1 MPGEQVLAEHVLL
14 LVVAL
19 VQQQRRRS
27 VRQTRIHSE
36 RGGGGGESLLGRDAD
51 QLRRADAAELGR
63 RGHADPT
70 AFAVHLVDIFVHRGR
85 GDVAF
90 RVDRAPFLIA
100 GLAIERRTSVRNLTL
115 FLAPIAFLGLLYPLL
130 MPVRFEDAGSMLVR
144 YPWLG
149 VHVFVTL
156 LGHVGFALSFL
167 GAGVYLLQRRALKRG
182 RLNHYLPAL
191 DSASRVTFYGAGGG
205 FFFFTIGLGM
215 GMIWLFGAPGEFLGR
230 ADPKIILAIPTW
242 VGFALYLYARGVRG
256 MHGSKLKWIVIAAF
270 TVAIL
275 NYVLVPHQFSIE
287 EDTLH
292 PEGALGIATTV
303 SQMAG

>member
-1 MPGEQVLAEHVLL
+1 MTTSCLVFLGISLALYCLASLL
-14 LVVAL
+14 LQGRLWWGHASWETWGHRSLIAGVVINTAGIGLHVYFSGQSPLTHMTSVISLIVVA
-19 VQQQRRRS
+19 
-27 VRQTRIHSE
+27 
-36 RGGGGGESLLGRDAD
+36 
-51 QLRRADAAELGR
+51 
-63 RGHADPT
+63 
-70 AFAVHLVDIFVHRGR
+70 
-85 GDVAF
+85 
-90 RVDRAPFLIA
+90 FLIA

-149 VHVFVTL
+149 VHVFVPL

-303 SQMAG
+303 SQMAS